1 MSGEDIKRVCDR
13 LDILIK
19 LSVANIISNME
30 YDDQVRILSSAGF
43 QPKEIAEFL
52 DRTPNAISIKL
63 TELRKK
69 RSVARK
75 VPQEKP

>member
-1 MSGEDIKRVCDR
+1 MNGQDIKEICDR

-19 LSVANIISNME
+19 LSVANIISGKE
-30 YDDQVRILSSAGF
+30 YDDQVRILSSAGL

-69 RSVARK
+69 RSSHK
-75 VPQEKP
+75 K

>member
-1 MSGEDIKRVCDR
+1 MSGEDIKGVCDR

-19 LSVANIISNME
+19 LTVANIISNKE
-30 YDDQVRILSSAGF
+30 YDDQVRILSSAGL

-69 RSVARK
+69 K
-75 VPQEKP
+75 K